1 MPAIVWSDEYSIN
14 VKEMDDQHK
23 KLADIINEFDNAVQA
38 REEEDI
44 LKITL
49 ENLMDYTE
57 THFTREEE
65 LMMQHKYPA
74 FDVHKEEHNSLTHEV
89 IALYKMYKNDDK
101 DTATK
106 IAFLLGHWLLDHIMK
121 EDKKYGAYLNSK
133 GIT

>member
-23 KLADIINEFDNAVQA
+23 KLADIINEFDDAVQA

-74 FDVHKEEHNSLTHEV
+74 FDVHKEEHNSLTHAV

-106 IAFLLGHWLLDHIMK
+106 IAFLLVHWLLDHIMK